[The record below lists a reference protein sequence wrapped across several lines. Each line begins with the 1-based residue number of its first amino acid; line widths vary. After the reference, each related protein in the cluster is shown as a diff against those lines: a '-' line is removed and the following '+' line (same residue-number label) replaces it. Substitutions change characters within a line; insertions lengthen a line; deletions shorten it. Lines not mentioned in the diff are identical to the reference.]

1 MFWPCLKCLRW
12 RTLLDSM
19 AFFLVP
25 FFFPVLFGH
34 MNRDV
39 SFVSSNCTTWLSI
52 LFTCHLPFI
61 HVQNIEE
68 FQVRFICKNCFGQFL
83 PAQFLFLSFFF
94 FKNISHLSFAIK
106 LILNLFP
113 VSVSPS
119 SCARPIT
126 VTNRKWRKPLSL
138 ISTQTIS
145 RPPFM
150 HSSTSLLEFSLSYK
164 MDPQQQNNGFGPLTK
179 PRGKTA
185 VITAWFVIVL
195 SGALHVKFAHS
206 SGKKESRDEI
216 HFLPFGS
223 ALLIL
228 SLVLSEVVRRVCLV
242 TEEIRHKQSRYKG
255 SWKMVFTSTFTFR
268 YGRTVLMVGITSLLI

>member
-1 MFWPCLKCLRW
+1 MFKVFEMTDFARFYGILSR
-12 RTLLDSM
+12 SF
-19 AFFLVP
+19 FFL
-25 FFFPVLFGH
+25 VLFGH

-68 FQVRFICKNCFGQFL
+68 FQVRFICKNYFGQFL

-145 RPPFM
+145 RPPF
-150 HSSTSLLEFSLSYK
+150 YA
-164 MDPQQQNNGFGPLTK
+164 QQ
-179 PRGKTA
+179 
-185 VITAWFVIVL
+185 
-195 SGALHVKFAHS
+195 HVS
-206 SGKKESRDEI
+206 
-216 HFLPFGS
+216 
-223 ALLIL
+223 
-228 SLVLSEVVRRVCLV
+228 VR
-242 TEEIRHKQSRYKG
+242 
-255 SWKMVFTSTFTFR
+255 VFTFLQDGSPTAK
-268 YGRTVLMVGITSLLI
+268 